1 MKLNKPPVTESQS
14 ELESY
19 VASLLTDGP
28 ELTTKTVSKVT
39 VLRKSHVKELDKKTK
54 KVRELPTVKSEAT
67 IKDVSREALSS
78 EPSIVTTPNKAYE
91 GDKLKTYNRNV
102 ETVEKYE
109 QTAEIIGANKSAVV
123 SQEIVKPIIS
133 GAPSSVEESH
143 QAQVTKEYKE
153 YSDSEFRV
161 EPAEDPRLKNV
172 EQLLARIALA
182 SAAPPVNETPADSHA
197 ESVKVNEPKAPPLV
211 NESQTVSNELAEA
224 SFSHRES
231 QPLKDI
237 LGGVFQTLVFEVS
250 RLPLAVPLVKLGGIV
265 NLKQQEITPLVG
277 TPDWFMG
284 LVPNERGNLMVVD
297 TQKFLMPEKNSE
309 EPSNYQYLIVL
320 DDSRWALACDSVGD
334 AKNLTPED
342 IRWSARSSKRPWFA
356 GMVVEYMSALVEVD
370 ELINLLA
377 ENIVE

>member
-19 VASLLTDGP
+19 VASLLTDEP

-39 VLRKSHVKELDKKTK
+39 ILRNNHVKELDKKTK
-54 KVRELPTVKSEAT
+54 KIGELPKVKSEAT
-67 IKDVSREALSS
+67 IKGVSSKALPS
-78 EPSIVTTPNKAYE
+78 EPSIVTTPNKAHE

-109 QTAEIIGANKSAVV
+109 QTAEIIEVNKPAVV
-123 SQEIVKPIIS
+123 SQEMVKPVIS
-133 GAPSSVEESH
+133 GASSSVEESH

-182 SAAPPVNETPADSHA
+182 SAAPPVNKTPTDSHS
-197 ESVKVNEPKAPPLV
+197 EPVKVAPPLV
-211 NESQTVSNELAEA
+211 NESQTVSSELAEA

-309 EPSNYQYLIVL
+309 EASDYQYLIVL

-377 ENIVE
+377 DNIVE